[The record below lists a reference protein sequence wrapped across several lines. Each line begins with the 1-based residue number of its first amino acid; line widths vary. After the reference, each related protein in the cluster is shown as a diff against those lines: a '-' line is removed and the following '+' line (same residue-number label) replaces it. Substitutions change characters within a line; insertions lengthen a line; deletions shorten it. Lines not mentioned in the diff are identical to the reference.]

1 MFKKFVIN
9 FRSQIGHC
17 QSRDSIKKQ
26 QNLHKAMEE
35 ARKRAVRSLDLT
47 GSESLVLPKYTDL
60 ETVQL
65 ISEGSTAKSSK
76 GGRSS
81 KMQLDLINLE
91 STCNSPMFSS

>member
-17 QSRDSIKKQ
+17 HSRDSIKKQ
-26 QNLHKAMEE
+26 QNLQKAMEE

-65 ISEGSTAKSSK
+65 ISEGSTAKSS
-76 GGRSS
+76 S

-91 STCNSPMFSS
+91 STCNAPMLSS